1 MSQYL
6 DLASGTVHWKDYGG
20 SGPPVVLVHGL
31 GGSIENWDLIGED
44 LTRFGRV
51 LALDLPG
58 FGLSPPTGDWELE
71 THRDVIADF
80 IKHFGSSGT
89 VIGNSLGGLL
99 SEMVASKHPE
109 LVTALVLIAP
119 ATPPR
124 LPDPRIHWPTA
135 RQLLVASLPGVG
147 SAMSRYVV
155 TTMTPREIVNDS
167 LRRITHKPERVPLP
181 LVEEFV
187 RLAERRQR
195 LPWVADAV
203 PMTGRS
209 IRRTFQKHA
218 QFVAMIR
225 DISAPTLV
233 VQGIG
238 DRIVSPT
245 SVEWLCGLR
254 PDWALVQM
262 EDTGHTPQIDAPVR
276 LMGVLAPWLESL
288 QNREKTA

>member
-1 MSQYL
+1 MSQYM

-20 SGPPVVLVHGL
+20 SGSPVVLVHGL
-31 GGSIENWDLIGED
+31 GGSIENWDLIGAD

-51 LALDLPG
+51 VALDLPG
-58 FGLSPPTGDWELE
+58 FGLSPPARDWSLD
-71 THRDVIADF
+71 THHDVIVDF
-80 IKHFGSSGT
+80 MRHFESPAT
-89 VIGNSLGGLL
+89 LIGNSMGGLL
-99 SEMVASKHPE
+99 TEMVAATHPE
-109 LVTALVLIAP
+109 LVMAMVLISP

-135 RQLLVASLPGVG
+135 SQLLVASLPLVG
-147 SAMSRYVV
+147 TALSRQII

-167 LRRITHKPERVPLP
+167 LRRITYEPGRVPVP

-187 RLAERRQR
+187 SLAETRQH

-209 IRRTFQKHA
+209 IRRAFQKHS

-225 DISAPTLV
+225 DIRAPTLV

-238 DRIVSPT
+238 DHIVSPT

-254 PDWALVQM
+254 PDWTLVQM
-262 EDTGHTPQIDAPVR
+262 EDTGHTPQIDASAR
-276 LMGVLAPWLESL
+276 FMGVLTPWLESL